1 MNMKSINK
9 IAALLMTAA
18 AIFAVNSCDSN
29 GSGTEDQKDETVEIK
44 ISSITSSENSASVSG
59 TVKVGK
65 DVPAGTAIGI
75 EYSANEGFPIND
87 RTKVKINADSNGKFT
102 VEIKNLNSDTDY
114 YARTYVC
121 KDGKTYDYGT
131 PQKFHTAKATTGGGD
146 EGGEQQGENN
156 VVVTIDKIEG
166 YVSEILVTVSVSENP
181 AGAKYGLQISSES
194 DFDAQYTAETLFTP
208 DASLKTTLGVKN
220 LTVGA
225 TYYTKAYC
233 TLNGKTN
240 WSQTSS
246 FTVQPDPVTST
257 VGISKPYV
265 HQIGPRGRIG
275 ADITWPENTS
285 GYEFGTQISK
295 TESFEYPVFNGKYN
309 ENTTDDQSRYSVD
322 YPTLLSP
329 STTYYARNYMDNNGT
344 VTYSDV
350 ESFKTEDLPVLSKKE
365 NVSSK
370 TVEITVVL
378 SDMEWVTLVT
388 KKDFAEEI
396 KYGLEI
402 STDGTNFTDKV
413 YEDTNIA
420 LSNSLDGYAGRIT
433 TPEVLTPNTKYY
445 FRAFYTMNGGAR
457 IYQATAAGNFT
468 TTE

>member
-75 EYSANEGFPIND
+75 EYSANEAFPIND
-87 RTKVKINADSNGKFT
+87 RTKVKINADSEGKFT

-146 EGGEQQGENN
+146 EGGGQQGENN

-181 AGAKYGLQISSES
+181 AGAKYGLQVSSES

-208 DASLKTTLGVKN
+208 DASLKTTLGIKN

-240 WSQTSS
+240 WSQASS
-246 FTVQPDPVTST
+246 FTVQADPVSST
-257 VGISKPYV
+257 EGISKPYV
-265 HQIGPRGRIG
+265 TFNGPSGRIG
-275 ADITWPENTS
+275 ANITWPSDMN
-285 GYEFGTQISK
+285 GYKFGVQISDN
-295 TESFEYPVFNGKYN
+295 ENFEYLKFEGNYN
-309 ENTTDDQSRYSVD
+309 VNDIDLEGRYTVNFSQI
-322 YPTLLSP
+322 LSP
-329 STTYYARNYMDNNGT
+329 STNYYIRNYMYNKGQY
-344 VTYSDV
+344 TYSDV
-350 ESFKTEDLPVLSKKE
+350 VVERTEDIPLLSKAESIASNTAKLIVNVNLFWASMLTKE
-365 NVSSK
+365 
-370 TVEITVVL
+370 TFT
-378 SDMEWVTLVT
+378 D
-388 KKDFAEEI
+388 EI
-396 KYGLEI
+396 KFGFEV
-402 STDGTNFTDKV
+402 S
-413 YEDTNIA
+413 EDTNF
-420 LSNSLDGYAGRIT
+420 SNKVAEETNMTMENSINAYSGTYTI
-433 TPEVLTPNTKYY
+433 PEVLTPNTKYY
-445 FRAFYTMNGGAR
+445 FRAFYTMNGGER

>member
-59 TVKVGK
+59 TVNVGK

-75 EYSANEGFPIND
+75 EYSANEAFPIND
-87 RTKVKINADSNGKFT
+87 RTKVKINADSEGKFT

-146 EGGEQQGENN
+146 EGGGQQGENN

-181 AGAKYGLQISSES
+181 AGAKYGLQVSSES

-208 DASLKTTLGVKN
+208 DASLKTTLGIKN

-240 WSQTSS
+240 WSQASS
-246 FTVQPDPVTST
+246 FTVQADPVSST
-257 VGISKPYV
+257 EGISKPYV
-265 HQIGPRGRIG
+265 KFNGPSGRIG
-275 ADITWPENTS
+275 ANITWPSDMN
-285 GYEFGTQISK
+285 GYKFGVQISDN
-295 TESFEYPVFNGKYN
+295 ENFEYLKFEGNYN
-309 ENTTDDQSRYSVD
+309 VNDIDLEGRYTVNFSQI
-322 YPTLLSP
+322 LSP
-329 STTYYARNYMDNNGT
+329 STNYYIRNYMYNNGQY
-344 VTYSDV
+344 TYSDV
-350 ESFKTEDLPVLSKKE
+350 VVERTEDITLLSKAESIASNTAKLIVNVNLFWASMLTKE
-365 NVSSK
+365 
-370 TVEITVVL
+370 TFT
-378 SDMEWVTLVT
+378 D
-388 KKDFAEEI
+388 EI
-396 KYGLEI
+396 KFGFEV
-402 STDGTNFTDKV
+402 S
-413 YEDTNIA
+413 EDTNF
-420 LSNSLDGYAGRIT
+420 SNKVAEETNMTMENSINAYSGTYTI
-433 TPEVLTPNTKYY
+433 PEVLTPNTKYY
-445 FRAFYTMNGGAR
+445 FRAFYTMNGGER

>member
-1 MNMKSINK
+1 MKSINK

-75 EYSANEGFPIND
+75 EYSANEAFPIND
-87 RTKVKINADSNGKFT
+87 RTKVKINADSEGKFT

-146 EGGEQQGENN
+146 EGGGQQGENN

-240 WSQTSS
+240 WSQASS

-257 VGISKPYV
+257 VGISQPYV
-265 HQIGPRGRIG
+265 HQIGPRGRIS
-275 ADITWPENTS
+275 ADITWPENDA
-285 GYEFGTQISK
+285 GYEFGAQISK
-295 TESFEYPVFNGKYN
+295 TESFEYPVYKGKYYM
-309 ENTTDDQSRYSVD
+309 NTTDDQSRYSVS

-329 STTYYARNYMDNNGT
+329 STTYYARNYMDNNGK

-350 ESFKTEDLPVLSKKE
+350 VSFKTEDLPVLSKKE

>member
-75 EYSANEGFPIND
+75 EYSANEAFPIND
-87 RTKVKINADSNGKFT
+87 RTKVKINADSEGKFT

-445 FRAFYTMNGGAR
+445 FRAFYTMNGGER

>member
-75 EYSANEGFPIND
+75 EYSANEAFPIND
-87 RTKVKINADSNGKFT
+87 RTKVKINADSEGKFT

-146 EGGEQQGENN
+146 EGGGQQGENN

-181 AGAKYGLQISSES
+181 AGAKYGLQVSSES

-208 DASLKTTLGVKN
+208 DASLKTTLGIKN

-240 WSQTSS
+240 WSQASS
-246 FTVQPDPVTST
+246 FTVQADPVSST
-257 VGISKPYV
+257 EGISKLYV
-265 HQIGPRGRIG
+265 TFNGPSGRIG
-275 ADITWPENTS
+275 ANITWPSDMN
-285 GYEFGTQISK
+285 GYKFSVQISDN
-295 TESFEYPVFNGKYN
+295 ENFEYLKFEGNYN
-309 ENTTDDQSRYSVD
+309 VNDIDLEGRYTVNFSQI
-322 YPTLLSP
+322 LSP
-329 STTYYARNYMDNNGT
+329 STNYYIRNYMYNNGQY
-344 VTYSDV
+344 TYSDV
-350 ESFKTEDLPVLSKKE
+350 VVERTEDIPLLSKAESIASNTAKLIVNVNLFWASMLTKE
-365 NVSSK
+365 
-370 TVEITVVL
+370 TFT
-378 SDMEWVTLVT
+378 D
-388 KKDFAEEI
+388 EI
-396 KYGLEI
+396 KFGFEV
-402 STDGTNFTDKV
+402 S
-413 YEDTNIA
+413 EDTNF
-420 LSNSLDGYAGRIT
+420 SNKVAEETNMTMENSINAYSGTYTI
-433 TPEVLTPNTKYY
+433 PEVLTPNTKYY

>member
-59 TVKVGK
+59 TVNVGK

-75 EYSANEGFPIND
+75 EYSANEAFPIND
-87 RTKVKINADSNGKFT
+87 RTKVKINADSEGKFT

-146 EGGEQQGENN
+146 EGGGQQGENN

-181 AGAKYGLQISSES
+181 AGAKYGLQVSSES

-208 DASLKTTLGVKN
+208 DASLKTTLGIKN

-240 WSQTSS
+240 WSQASS
-246 FTVQPDPVTST
+246 FTVQADPVSST
-257 VGISKPYV
+257 EGISKPYV
-265 HQIGPRGRIG
+265 TFNGPSGRIG
-275 ADITWPENTS
+275 ANITWPSDMN
-285 GYEFGTQISK
+285 GYKFGVQISDN
-295 TESFEYPVFNGKYN
+295 ENFEYLKFEGNYN
-309 ENTTDDQSRYSVD
+309 VNDIDLEGRYTVNFSQI
-322 YPTLLSP
+322 LSP
-329 STTYYARNYMDNNGT
+329 STNYYIRNYMYNNGQY
-344 VTYSDV
+344 TYSDV
-350 ESFKTEDLPVLSKKE
+350 VVERTEDIPLLSKAESIASNTVKLIVNVNLFWASMLTKE
-365 NVSSK
+365 
-370 TVEITVVL
+370 TFT
-378 SDMEWVTLVT
+378 D
-388 KKDFAEEI
+388 EI
-396 KYGLEI
+396 KFGFEV
-402 STDGTNFTDKV
+402 S
-413 YEDTNIA
+413 EDTNF
-420 LSNSLDGYAGRIT
+420 SNKVAEETNMTMENSINAYSGTYTI
-433 TPEVLTPNTKYY
+433 PEVLTPNTKYY
-445 FRAFYTMNGGAR
+445 FRAFYTMNGGER

>member
-1 MNMKSINK
+1 MKSLK
-9 IAALLMTAA
+9 RIAALIMTATA
-18 AIFAVNSCDSN
+18 MITVNSCDTV
-29 GSGTEDQKDETVEIK
+29 GPETEGQKDESVVIN
-44 ISSITSSENSASVSG
+44 ISSITQTENSATLSG
-59 TVKVGK
+59 MVKMGK

-75 EYSANEGFPIND
+75 EYSANEAFPIND
-87 RTKVKINADSNGKFT
+87 RTKLKINADSNGKFT
-102 VEIKNLNSDTDY
+102 VEIKNLNNDTDY

-181 AGAKYGLQISSES
+181 AGAIYGLQISSES
-194 DFDAQYTAETLFTP
+194 DFDAQETAETLFTP
-208 DASLKTTLGVKN
+208 DASLKTTLRVKN
-220 LTVGA
+220 LKVHP
-225 TYYTKAYC
+225 YYAKAYC

-265 HQIGPRGRIG
+265 NQISPRGMIY
-275 ADITWPENTS
+275 ADITWPDNTE

-295 TESFEYPVFNGKYN
+295 TESFEFPVFSGKYDKN
-309 ENTTDDQSRYSVD
+309 KKDDQNIRYRVD

-344 VTYSDV
+344 ITYSDV
-350 ESFKTEDLPVLSKKE
+350 VSFKTEDLPVLSKKE
-365 NVSSK
+365 SVTSK
-370 TVEITVVL
+370 TVEITVSV
-378 SDMEWVTLVT
+378 SSFEWASLLT
-388 KKDFAEEI
+388 KTTFTEEV

-413 YEDTNIA
+413 YEDTDISMTNTW
-420 LSNSLDGYAGRIT
+420 DGLAGTIT
-433 TPEVLTPNTKYY
+433 TPEVLTTNTKYY
-445 FRAFYTMNGGAR
+445 FRAFYTMNGGER
-457 IYQATAAGNFT
+457 IYQATDAGTFT

>member
-1 MNMKSINK
+1 MKSINK

-75 EYSANEGFPIND
+75 EYSANEAFPIND
-87 RTKVKINADSNGKFT
+87 RTKVKINADSEGKFT

-146 EGGEQQGENN
+146 EGGEHQGENN

-166 YVSEILVTVSVSENP
+166 YVSEILITVSVSENP

-240 WSQTSS
+240 CSQASS

-257 VGISKPYV
+257 VGISQPYV
-265 HQIGPRGRIG
+265 HQIGPRGRIS
-275 ADITWPENTS
+275 ADITWPENDA
-285 GYEFGTQISK
+285 GYEFGAQISK
-295 TESFEYPVFNGKYN
+295 TESFEYPVYKGKYYM
-309 ENTTDDQSRYSVD
+309 NTTDDQSRYSVS

-329 STTYYARNYMDNNGT
+329 STTYYARNYMDNNGK

-350 ESFKTEDLPVLSKKE
+350 VSFKTEDLPVLSKKE

>member
-75 EYSANEGFPIND
+75 EYSANEAFPIND
-87 RTKVKINADSNGKFT
+87 RTKVKINADSERKFT
-102 VEIKNLNSDTDY
+102 EEIKNLNSDTDY

-146 EGGEQQGENN
+146 EGGEHQGENN

-166 YVSEILVTVSVSENP
+166 YVSEILITVSVSENP

-240 WSQTSS
+240 WSQASS

-257 VGISKPYV
+257 VGISQPYV
-265 HQIGPRGRIG
+265 HQIGPRGRIS
-275 ADITWPENTS
+275 ADITWPENDA
-285 GYEFGTQISK
+285 GYEFGAQISK
-295 TESFEYPVFNGKYN
+295 TESFEYPVYKGKYYM
-309 ENTTDDQSRYSVD
+309 NTTDDQSRYSVS

-329 STTYYARNYMDNNGT
+329 STTYYARNYMDNNGK

-350 ESFKTEDLPVLSKKE
+350 VSFKTEDLPVLSKKE

-457 IYQATAAGNFT
+457 IYQATAAGNFK

>member
-59 TVKVGK
+59 TVNVGK

-75 EYSANEGFPIND
+75 EYSANEAFPIND
-87 RTKVKINADSNGKFT
+87 RTKVKINADSEGKFT

-166 YVSEILVTVSVSENP
+166 YVSEIFVTVSVSENP
-181 AGAKYGLQISSES
+181 AGAKYGLQVSSES

-208 DASLKTTLGVKN
+208 DASLKTTLGIKN

-240 WSQTSS
+240 WSQASS
-246 FTVQPDPVTST
+246 FTVQADPVSST
-257 VGISKPYV
+257 EGISKPYV
-265 HQIGPRGRIG
+265 KFNGPSGRIG
-275 ADITWPENTS
+275 ANITWPSDMN
-285 GYEFGTQISK
+285 GYKFGVQISDN
-295 TESFEYPVFNGKYN
+295 ENFEYLKFEGNYN
-309 ENTTDDQSRYSVD
+309 VNDIDLEGRYTVNFSQI
-322 YPTLLSP
+322 LSP
-329 STTYYARNYMDNNGT
+329 STNYYIRNYMYNNGQY
-344 VTYSDV
+344 TYSDV
-350 ESFKTEDLPVLSKKE
+350 VVERTEDITLLSKAESIASKSAKLIVNVDLNWASMMTKE
-365 NVSSK
+365 
-370 TVEITVVL
+370 T
-378 SDMEWVTLVT
+378 
-388 KKDFAEEI
+388 
-396 KYGLEI
+396 
-402 STDGTNFTDKV
+402 FTDKIKFGFEV
-413 YEDTNIA
+413 SDNTNF
-420 LSNSLDGYAGRIT
+420 SNKVAEETNMTMENSFTSYSGTFTI
-433 TPEVLTPNTKYY
+433 PEVLNPNTKYY

-457 IYQATAAGNFT
+457 IYQATAGNFT
-468 TTE
+468 TAE

>member
-75 EYSANEGFPIND
+75 EYSANEAFPIND
-87 RTKVKINADSNGKFT
+87 RTKVKINADSEGKFT

>member
-75 EYSANEGFPIND
+75 EYSANEAFPIND
-87 RTKVKINADSNGKFT
+87 RTKVKINADSEGKFT

-146 EGGEQQGENN
+146 EGGGQQGENN

-181 AGAKYGLQISSES
+181 AGAKYGLQVSSES

-329 STTYYARNYMDNNGT
+329 STTYYARNYMDNNGK

-350 ESFKTEDLPVLSKKE
+350 VSFKTEDLPVLSKKE

>member
-1 MNMKSINK
+1 MKSLK
-9 IAALLMTAA
+9 RIAALIMTATA
-18 AIFAVNSCDSN
+18 MITVNSCDTV
-29 GSGTEDQKDETVEIK
+29 GPETEGQKDESVVIN
-44 ISSITSSENSASVSG
+44 ISSITQTENSATLSG
-59 TVKVGK
+59 MVKMGK

-75 EYSANEGFPIND
+75 EYSANEAFPIND
-87 RTKVKINADSNGKFT
+87 RTKLKINADSEGKFT

-166 YVSEILVTVSVSENP
+166 YVSEIFVTVSVSENP

-208 DASLKTTLGVKN
+208 DASLKTTLGIKN

-240 WSQTSS
+240 WSQASS

-257 VGISKPYV
+257 VGISQPYV

-275 ADITWPENTS
+275 ADITWPENAA

-295 TESFEYPVFNGKYN
+295 TESFEYPVFKGKYDR
-309 ENTTDDQSRYSVD
+309 NTTDDQSRYSVS

-350 ESFKTEDLPVLSKKE
+350 VSFKTEDLPILSKKIS
-365 NVSSK
+365 VTGK
-370 TVEITVVL
+370 TAEITVLV
-378 SDMEWVTLVT
+378 SSFEWVSLLT
-388 KKDFAEEI
+388 KTTFTEVV

-413 YEDTNIA
+413 YEETNI
-420 LSNSLDGYAGRIT
+420 SMTNSLDGYAGTIT
-433 TPEVLTPNTKYY
+433 TPEVLNPNTKYY
-445 FRAFYTMNGGAR
+445 FRAFYTMNGGER
-457 IYQATAAGNFT
+457 IYQATDAGTFT

>member
-75 EYSANEGFPIND
+75 EYSANEAFPIND
-87 RTKVKINADSNGKFT
+87 RTKVKINADSEGKFT

-146 EGGEQQGENN
+146 EGGGQQGENN

-208 DASLKTTLGVKN
+208 DASLKTTLGIKN

-240 WSQTSS
+240 WSQASS

-257 VGISKPYV
+257 VGISQPYV
-265 HQIGPRGRIG
+265 HQIGPRGRIS
-275 ADITWPENTS
+275 ADITWPENDA
-285 GYEFGTQISK
+285 GYEFGAQISK
-295 TESFEYPVFNGKYN
+295 TESFEYPVYKGKYYM
-309 ENTTDDQSRYSVD
+309 NTTDDQSRYSVS

-329 STTYYARNYMDNNGT
+329 STTYYARNYMDNNGK

-350 ESFKTEDLPVLSKKE
+350 VSFKTEDLPVLSKKE

>member
-1 MNMKSINK
+1 MKSLK
-9 IAALLMTAA
+9 RIAALIMTATA
-18 AIFAVNSCDSN
+18 MIAVNSCDSV
-29 GSGTEDQKDETVEIK
+29 GSETEGQKDESVVIN
-44 ISSITSSENSASVSG
+44 ISSITPSENTASVSG

-65 DVPAGTAIGI
+65 DVPSGTAIGI
-75 EYSANEGFPIND
+75 EYSANEAFPIND
-87 RTKVKINADSNGKFT
+87 RTKLKINADSEGKFT

-121 KDGKTYDYGT
+121 KDGKTYEYGT

-166 YVSEILVTVSVSENP
+166 YVSEIFVTVSVSENP

-208 DASLKTTLGVKN
+208 DASLKTTLGIKN

-240 WSQTSS
+240 WSQASS

-257 VGISKPYV
+257 VGISQPYV

-275 ADITWPENTS
+275 ADITWPENAA

-295 TESFEYPVFNGKYN
+295 TESFEYPVFKGKYDR
-309 ENTTDDQSRYSVD
+309 NTTDDQSRYSVS

-350 ESFKTEDLPVLSKKE
+350 VSFKTEDLPVLSKKIS
-365 NVSSK
+365 VTGK
-370 TVEITVVL
+370 TAEITVLV
-378 SDMEWVTLVT
+378 SSFEWVSLLT
-388 KKDFAEEI
+388 KTTFTEVV

-413 YEDTNIA
+413 YEETNI
-420 LSNSLDGYAGRIT
+420 SMTNSLDGYGGTIT
-433 TPEVLTPNTKYY
+433 TPEVLNPNTKYY

-457 IYQATAAGNFT
+457 IYQETAGNFT
-468 TTE
+468 TAE

>member
-75 EYSANEGFPIND
+75 EYSANEAFPIND
-87 RTKVKINADSNGKFT
+87 RTKVKINADSEGKFT

-208 DASLKTTLGVKN
+208 DASLKTTLGIKN
-220 LTVGA
+220 LTAGA

>member
-102 VEIKNLNSDTDY
+102 VEIKNLNNDTDY

>member
-102 VEIKNLNSDTDY
+102 VEIKNLNNDTDY

-121 KDGKTYDYGT
+121 KDGKNYDYGT

-166 YVSEILVTVSVSENP
+166 YVSEIYVTVSVSENP

-240 WSQTSS
+240 WSQTST

>member
-75 EYSANEGFPIND
+75 EYSANEAFPIND
-87 RTKVKINADSNGKFT
+87 RTKVKINADSEGKFT

-181 AGAKYGLQISSES
+181 AGAKYGLQVSSES

>member
-75 EYSANEGFPIND
+75 EYSANEAFPIND
-87 RTKVKINADSNGKFT
+87 RTKVKINADSEGKFT

-240 WSQTSS
+240 WSQASS

-257 VGISKPYV
+257 VGISQPYV
-265 HQIGPRGRIG
+265 HQIGPRGRIS
-275 ADITWPENTS
+275 ADITWPENDA
-285 GYEFGTQISK
+285 GYEFGAQISK
-295 TESFEYPVFNGKYN
+295 TESFEYPVYKGKYYM
-309 ENTTDDQSRYSVD
+309 NTTDDQSRYSVS

-329 STTYYARNYMDNNGT
+329 STTYYARNYMDNNGK

-350 ESFKTEDLPVLSKKE
+350 VSFKTEDLPVLSKKE

>member
-1 MNMKSINK
+1 MKSLK
-9 IAALLMTAA
+9 RIAALIMAA
-18 AIFAVNSCDSN
+18 SAIFAVNSCDSV
-29 GSGTEDQKDETVEIK
+29 GSETDGQKDESVVIN
-44 ISSITSSENSASVSG
+44 IASITPSENSVSLSG

-75 EYSANEGFPIND
+75 EYSANEAFPIND
-87 RTKVKINADSNGKFT
+87 RTKVKINADSEGKFT

-166 YVSEILVTVSVSENP
+166 YVSEILITVSVSENP

-194 DFDAQYTAETLFTP
+194 DFDAQYTADELFTP

-240 WSQTSS
+240 WSQASS
-246 FTVQPDPVTST
+246 FTVQADPVSST
-257 VGISKPYV
+257 EGISKPYV
-265 HQIGPRGRIG
+265 KFNGPGGRIG
-275 ADITWPENTS
+275 ANITWPSEMN
-285 GYEFGTQISK
+285 GYKFGVQISNN
-295 TESFEYPVFNGKYN
+295 EDFEFIKFEGNYN
-309 ENTTDDQSRYSVD
+309 VNDIDLEGRYTVNFSQI
-322 YPTLLSP
+322 LSP
-329 STTYYARNYMDNNGT
+329 STNYYIRNYMYNNGQY
-344 VTYSDV
+344 TYSDV
-350 ESFKTEDLPVLSKKE
+350 VVERTEDITLLSKAESIASKSAKLIVNVDLNWASMMTKE
-365 NVSSK
+365 
-370 TVEITVVL
+370 T
-378 SDMEWVTLVT
+378 
-388 KKDFAEEI
+388 
-396 KYGLEI
+396 
-402 STDGTNFTDKV
+402 FTDKIKFGFEV
-413 YEDTNIA
+413 SDNTNF
-420 LSNSLDGYAGRIT
+420 SNKVAEETNMTMENSFTSYSGTFTI
-433 TPEVLTPNTKYY
+433 PEVLDPNTKYY

-457 IYQATAAGNFT
+457 IYQETAGNFT
-468 TTE
+468 TAE

>member
-1 MNMKSINK
+1 MKSLK
-9 IAALLMTAA
+9 RIAALIMTATA
-18 AIFAVNSCDSN
+18 MIAVNSCDSV
-29 GSGTEDQKDETVEIK
+29 GSETEGQKDESVVINIT
-44 ISSITSSENSASVSG
+44 SITPSENTVSVSG

-75 EYSANEGFPIND
+75 EYSANEAFPVND
-87 RTKVKINADSNGKFT
+87 RTKVKINADSDGKFT

-156 VVVTIDKIEG
+156 VVVTIGKIEG

-208 DASLKTTLGVKN
+208 DASLKTTLGIKN

-240 WSQTSS
+240 WSQASS

-257 VGISKPYV
+257 VGISQPYV

-275 ADITWPENTS
+275 ADITWPENAA

-295 TESFEYPVFNGKYN
+295 TESFEYPVFKGKYDR
-309 ENTTDDQSRYSVD
+309 NTTDDQSRYSVS

-350 ESFKTEDLPVLSKKE
+350 VSFKTEDLPVLSKKE
-365 NVSSK
+365 SVTSK
-370 TVEITVVL
+370 TAEITVSV
-378 SDMEWVTLVT
+378 SSFEWVSLLT
-388 KKDFAEEI
+388 KTTFTEEV

-402 STDGTNFTDKV
+402 STDGTNFTNKV

-420 LSNSLDGYAGRIT
+420 LINSLDGYAGTIT
-433 TPEVLTPNTKYY
+433 TPEVLNPNTKYY
-445 FRAFYTMNGGAR
+445 FRAFYTMNGGER

>member
-75 EYSANEGFPIND
+75 EYSANEAFPIND
-87 RTKVKINADSNGKFT
+87 RTKVKINADSEGKFT

-146 EGGEQQGENN
+146 EGGGQQGENN

-181 AGAKYGLQISSES
+181 AGAKYGLQVSSES

-208 DASLKTTLGVKN
+208 DASLKTTLGIKN

-240 WSQTSS
+240 WSQASS
-246 FTVQPDPVTST
+246 FTVQADPVSST
-257 VGISKPYV
+257 EGISKPYV
-265 HQIGPRGRIG
+265 KFNGPSGRIG
-275 ADITWPENTS
+275 ANITWPSDMN
-285 GYEFGTQISK
+285 GYKFGVQISDN
-295 TESFEYPVFNGKYN
+295 ENFEYLKFEGNYN
-309 ENTTDDQSRYSVD
+309 VNDIDLEGRYTVNFSQI
-322 YPTLLSP
+322 LSP
-329 STTYYARNYMDNNGT
+329 STNYYIRNYMYNNGQY
-344 VTYSDV
+344 TYSDV
-350 ESFKTEDLPVLSKKE
+350 VVERTEDIPLLSKAESIASNTAKLIVNVNLFWASMLTKE
-365 NVSSK
+365 
-370 TVEITVVL
+370 TFT
-378 SDMEWVTLVT
+378 D
-388 KKDFAEEI
+388 EI
-396 KYGLEI
+396 KFGFEV
-402 STDGTNFTDKV
+402 S
-413 YEDTNIA
+413 EDTNF
-420 LSNSLDGYAGRIT
+420 SNKVAEETNMTMENSINAYSGTYTI
-433 TPEVLTPNTKYY
+433 PEVLTPNTKYY
-445 FRAFYTMNGGAR
+445 FRAFYTMNGGER

>member
-75 EYSANEGFPIND
+75 EYSANEAFPIND
-87 RTKVKINADSNGKFT
+87 RTKVKINADSEGKFT

-146 EGGEQQGENN
+146 EGGEHQGENN
-156 VVVTIDKIEG
+156 VVITIDKIEG
-166 YVSEILVTVSVSENP
+166 YVSEILITVSVSENP

-240 WSQTSS
+240 WSQASS

-257 VGISKPYV
+257 VGISQPYV
-265 HQIGPRGRIG
+265 HQIGPRGRIS
-275 ADITWPENTS
+275 ADITWPENDA
-285 GYEFGTQISK
+285 GYEFGAQISK
-295 TESFEYPVFNGKYN
+295 TESFEYPVYKGKYYM
-309 ENTTDDQSRYSVD
+309 NTTDDQSRYSVS

-329 STTYYARNYMDNNGT
+329 STTYYARNYMDNNGK

-350 ESFKTEDLPVLSKKE
+350 VSFKTEDLPVLSKKE

>member
-75 EYSANEGFPIND
+75 EYSANEAFPIND
-87 RTKVKINADSNGKFT
+87 RTKVKINADSEGKFT

-146 EGGEQQGENN
+146 EGGGQQGENN

-181 AGAKYGLQISSES
+181 AGAKYGLQVSSES